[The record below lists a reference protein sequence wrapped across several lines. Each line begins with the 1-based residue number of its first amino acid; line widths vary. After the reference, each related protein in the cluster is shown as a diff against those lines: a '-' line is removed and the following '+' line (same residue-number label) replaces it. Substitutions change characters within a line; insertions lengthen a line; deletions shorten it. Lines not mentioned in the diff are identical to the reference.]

1 MISAW
6 WQTTWDW
13 QSPPLQA
20 AAPQGQREFEIEF
33 FEGIVA
39 RQADYWEALSV
50 LANHYTSAKRYADG
64 LAVDERLAHLRP
76 QDAVVYYN
84 LACSYSLVGEVPN
97 ALEALEKSLD
107 LGYRD
112 FLHIMRDKDLS
123 ELRKDRR
130 FKHLLSR
137 YVKTV

>member
-13 QSPPLQA
+13 QSPPMATPAQ
-20 AAPQGQREFEIEF
+20 QGQREFEIEF

-39 RQADYWEALSV
+39 RQADYWEALSI
-50 LANHYTSAKRYADG
+50 LGNHYTAAKRYTDG
-64 LAVDERLAHLRP
+64 LAVDERLASLRP

-84 LACSYSLVGEVPN
+84 LACSYSLTGELPH

-112 FLHIMRDKDLS
+112 FLHIMRDKDLQ
-123 ELRKDRR
+123 EVRKDRR
-130 FKHLLSR
+130 FKRLLGR
-137 YVKTV
+137 YVKAV